1 LALAVPLSR
10 FTPLVGGGSAFFVRR
25 TCVMKILIALVVLVV
40 LVLAVFII
48 MPGESRVDRRAW
60 LTISMGALRDADT
73 EIHKFGAFTNHPPT
87 SSYVRVFSYTNRL
100 TIDGTDYQSE
110 LAAECERL
118 TNRGFLTIT
127 TNQIYVWID
136 TKGRLVPLIGARRP
150 DGF

>member
-1 LALAVPLSR
+1 
-10 FTPLVGGGSAFFVRR
+10 
-25 TCVMKILIALVVLVV
+25 MKILIALVMSVV

-48 MPGESRVDRRAW
+48 MPGESRLDRRAW
-60 LTISMGALRDADT
+60 LTSTKACLMQADA
-73 EIHKFGAFTNHPPT
+73 ELHKFGAFTNYPPE
-87 SSYVRVFSYTNRL
+87 SRYIRVFSYTNRF

-118 TNRGFLTIT
+118 TNRGFLMIT

-136 TKGRLVPLIGARRP
+136 TKGSLVPLIGARRP